1 MAPHLLTLPAE
12 IRHRILEYATQHEE
26 ISICDKEVFWAHP
39 SHFRTVRNPN
49 ASLWLVCKHIS
60 ADLRLI
66 SIPKHVLR
74 VCGAECGFNFFKP
87 NVSLWKSRVVCF
99 RRFYEPILVER
110 LNGSVLGW
118 IEERWM
124 SKPDFLKR
132 YEIEGDTHDPHG
144 VEVASYV

>member
-1 MAPHLLTLPAE
+1 M
-12 IRHRILEYATQHEE
+12 
-26 ISICDKEVFWAHP
+26 
-39 SHFRTVRNPN
+39 
-49 ASLWLVCKHIS
+49 
-60 ADLRLI
+60 
-66 SIPKHVLR
+66 
-74 VCGAECGFNFFKP
+74 
-87 NVSLWKSRVVCF
+87 VCF